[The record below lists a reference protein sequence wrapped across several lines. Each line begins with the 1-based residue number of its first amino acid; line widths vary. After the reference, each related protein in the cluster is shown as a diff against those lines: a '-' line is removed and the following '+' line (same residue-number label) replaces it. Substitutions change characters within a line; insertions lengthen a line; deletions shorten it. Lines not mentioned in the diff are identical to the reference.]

1 MSRNDDFN
9 HTLESWLRHGAASQA
24 PDRVLDAA
32 LERVRTLS
40 QRRGWLQSVVGGG
53 GTASLTRVVA
63 LAVVVAI
70 VLFASLQ
77 LGGLLPDVG
86 EPSSAPTGSASP
98 SGLPSSSQA
107 ASGSPSAVTLPSLSP
122 ALGCLDSPPDVNVLY
137 DQTDPAACFGNAPL
151 TFDGILSAAGV
162 VDCPGSHEPAWIYCP
177 ADGNVQALGETRK
190 VGAPF
195 LLVAVDPTGGVSLS
209 QYSLGTN
216 VRITGHFDDPAAQT
230 CREVEPIPGESPRP
244 ASEMIQVCRQTFVVT
259 QVVPLGP

>member
-9 HTLESWLRHGAASQA
+9 RTLEGWLRHEAPPQA

-32 LERVRTLS
+32 LERVRTES

-53 GTASLTRVVA
+53 GMASLTRVVA
-63 LAVVVAI
+63 LAAVVAI

-77 LGGLLPDVG
+77 LSNLLPDTG
-86 EPSSAPTGSASP
+86 GPSSSSTASASP
-98 SGLPSSSQA
+98 SGLPSPSQL
-107 ASGSPSAVTLPSLSP
+107 PSAATLPSLSP

-137 DQTDPAACFGNAPL
+137 GQTDPATCFGNAPL

-195 LLVAVDPTGGVSLS
+195 LLVAVDPSGGVSLI

-216 VRITGHFDDPAAQT
+216 VRITGHFDDAAAQT
-230 CREVEPIPGESPRP
+230 CHEVEPIPGESPRP
-244 ASEMIQVCRQTFVVT
+244 ASEMIQICRQTFVVT
-259 QVVPLGP
+259 QVVPIEP